1 VLIQIIANV
10 AISIGCFMPKAS
22 EEMLN
27 QLGIKKKL
35 SDFDIDIA
43 KKWMIVAPG
52 TTINKAEPLF
62 PRIKKK
68 NV

>member
-1 VLIQIIANV
+1 
-10 AISIGCFMPKAS
+10 MPKAS